1 MNRSRLC
8 AVLWTLAAITIMALL
23 ASCAAVD
30 TLDPTAPQNKKYVSV
45 GDVVS
50 VEQHVETVNSF

>member
-1 MNRSRLC
+1 
-8 AVLWTLAAITIMALL
+8 MALL